1 MKAVFNQME
10 TEVAKCSV
18 DKKYFE
24 IEKKELCLDNDR
36 FLEHIICQDVVNTI
50 MHANDHSDNVLHENN
65 NSLEHDN
72 SALELQKLVA
82 VTPINMDRKVRFAE
96 SSDTSKDK
104 TQKQVQPQD
113 KQTINNA
120 MSPSTGVSSSTE
132 ASGLKPWSNI
142 KKDKITQTS
151 SSNKKKN
158 KVEFQPRIAKSSL
171 NNVNRVSNTVC
182 NESVKHSMLN
192 ANSELICAT
201 FYECMFDA
209 IHDLCVSDYLNDVNA
224 HVKSKYVK
232 SRNAKSKKK
241 KMWKANGKVYTKVGY
256 IWKPTRQTFT
266 IDEYTCPLTRIISTK
281 VMPPRKSISTTPV
294 KQTQPSSNKSG
305 KLKDIKHVGSSSQ
318 SKTVGRTNRTLVP
331 GLGLLQAYDRAALLA
346 HQLRLVRGL
355 PKLKFEKDHLCPA
368 CSVGKSKKSSH
379 KPKADNTN
387 QEKLYLLHMNL
398 YGPMRVESIIRKK
411 YIMFIVDDYSR
422 FKWVKFL
429 RSNDEAPEVIIK
441 FLKQIQV
448 HLNATV

>member
-1 MKAVFNQME
+1 MKAVFNQIE

-36 FLEHIICQDVVNTI
+36 LLEHIIYQDVMNTI
-50 MHANDHSDNVLHENN
+50 MHANDHSDNVLHANN

-72 SALELQKLVA
+72 SALELATCPSLKPVSQKLVT
-82 VTPINMDRKVRFAE
+82 VTPINRDRKVRFAE

-151 SSNKKKN
+151 SSNKKK
-158 KVEFQPRIAKSSL
+158 
-171 NNVNRVSNTVC
+171 
-182 NESVKHSMLN
+182 
-192 ANSELICAT
+192 
-201 FYECMFDA
+201 
-209 IHDLCVSDYLNDVNA
+209 
-224 HVKSKYVK
+224 
-232 SRNAKSKKK
+232 
-241 KMWKANGKVYTKVGY
+241 MWKANGKVYTKVGY
-256 IWKPTRQTFT
+256 IWKPTRQTLT

-305 KLKDIKHVGSSSQ
+305 KLKDIKQVGSSSQ
-318 SKTVGRTNRTLVP
+318 SKTVGRTNRTL
-331 GLGLLQAYDRAALLA
+331 LA
-346 HQLRLVRGL
+346 KQGLVRGL
-355 PKLKFEKDHLCPA
+355 PKLKFKKDHLCPA
-368 CSVGKSKKSSH
+368 CSIGKIKKSSH
-379 KPKADNTN
+379 KPKANNTN

-398 YGPMRVESIIRKK
+398 CGPMRVESIIRKK
-411 YIMFIVDDYSR
+411 YIMVIVDDYLR
-422 FKWVKFL
+422 FTWVKFL

-448 HLNATV
+448 RLNATVQTDNGNEFVNQTLREYYENIIISH